1 MTTLIYCAAGSNKFA
16 PIAIRHGWHYG
27 AQLPGTVYH
36 APYFIDQ
43 NWRKPDRVKYM
54 QALEKHRPALATV
67 LDFERPEQY
76 REVMAWA
83 EEAAALVTE
92 AVIVI
97 PKVIGSIPDI
107 PQTIGG
113 RTVRLGYSVP
123 TRFAGTG
130 VPSWEFS
137 GRDVHLLGGSPQT
150 QMKFAQHATGA
161 RVMSADGNYAQKV
174 ARHGMTFTIKGRFQ
188 HLREIGEFTEVNVP
202 YIAFE
207 LSCINIRNAWQNL
220 PGYIRFANESDLPAI
235 VRIIRANASELGG
248 VFYPSLRRA
257 IAARELYVHIMA
269 NQIAGFVN
277 WHAVTRGANK
287 DTSTIYEIAVD
298 ERWRGLGCGR
308 ALLNAVPP
316 PVRLKCTQDNQR
328 GNAFYSRA
336 GMTIIETESGK
347 HRPLN
352 VWRMPRETA

>member
-1 MTTLIYCAAGSNKFA
+1 MTTLIYCAAGSSKFA
-16 PIAIRHGWHYG
+16 PIAIRHGWLYG
-27 AQLPGTVYH
+27 AQLPGFVYH
-36 APYFIDQ
+36 APHFIDQ
-43 NWRKPDRVKYM
+43 NWRKPDRAKYM

-67 LDFERPEQY
+67 LDFERPDQY
-76 REVMAWA
+76 REVMSWA

-107 PQTIGG
+107 PHTIGG

-123 TRFAGTG
+123 TKFAGTG
-130 VPSWEFS
+130 VPAWEFA
-137 GRDVHLLGGSPQT
+137 GRDVHLLGGSPMQ

-161 RVMSADGNYAQKV
+161 RVASADGNYAQKV
-174 ARHGMTFTIKGRFQ
+174 AHRGMVYVGKWQR
-188 HLREIGEFTEVNVP
+188 LDALAKAESADVP

-220 PGYIRFANESDLPAI
+220 PGYIRFANENDLPAI

-269 NQIAGFVN
+269 NQVAGFVN

-298 ERWRGLGCGR
+298 ERWRGVGVGR

-316 PVRLKCTQDNQR
+316 PVRLKCTQDNER
-328 GNAFYSRA
+328 GNAFYASA
-336 GMTIIETESGK
+336 GMTLIGNEAGK

-352 VWRMPRETA
+352 VWRAKG